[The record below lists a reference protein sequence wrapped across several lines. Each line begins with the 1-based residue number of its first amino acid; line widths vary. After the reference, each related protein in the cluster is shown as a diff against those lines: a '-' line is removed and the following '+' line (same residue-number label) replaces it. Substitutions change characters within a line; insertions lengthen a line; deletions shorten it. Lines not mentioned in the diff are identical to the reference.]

1 MFLTK
6 GLTRTIFM
14 QNNFYFGSR
23 IDIEA
28 KDSTAQWSL
37 SKQRT
42 KMIKIN
48 NQVASNILGKNA
60 KIPNKFH
67 FFYGKQ
73 VTQ

>member
-1 MFLTK
+1 MFLTR

-23 IDIEA
+23 IKIDI
-28 KDSTAQWSL
+28 KDLNDPTAQWSL

-48 NQVASNILGKNA
+48 NQVASNILGKSA
-60 KIPNKFH
+60 KFPNKF
-67 FFYGKQ
+67 Q
-73 VTQ
+73 